1 MENSN
6 VAATAVLR
14 RLWIAEIRT
23 RCQALSQGHA
33 VQGLDGAAIGAFDE
47 TTLPQSAQCPMQ
59 WLRTRLGLTASEE
72 RVVWLLIAHAQ
83 DAEVRQL
90 LRSINTEKVTEPTM
104 ATMLAVGYG
113 SDEGALAQGWQELDD
128 DGRLMRFGLLERA
141 DGGDANVPDY
151 QRTYKASRRTI
162 GLAMGDAGVS
172 RAVGSPMRL
181 VAAIDANA
189 TLEIAPATRATVTT
203 WVAQNVRN
211 VATMHNLI
219 AERRRAG
226 EDAYDIQRAEV
237 ASPPSAAARPG
248 ATSQTCAASALSP
261 NQSVAVL
268 FINGK
273 IGTGKRSLALQALAQ
288 TQRAALLVDAASL
301 ATDDKTLRTQ
311 LREIV
316 RESLLQDAVIVV
328 RNVETMR
335 CSNGMALVETELLA
349 TLQAYAVA
357 PAIIVT
363 SCALTR
369 LPWPA
374 AVTSCE
380 MSELSSAA
388 LERVWQA
395 ALPGATAIDA
405 QFLVDNYPLA
415 PALIRQAGIV
425 MHRCAA
431 DAITLDNVRAAIRSV
446 VDDRLAGLAR
456 RIETTQ
462 TWDDCVLT
470 DEAYDAVV
478 GLLARVRERRQVYEQ
493 WGFARKVGRGLGIA
507 ALLSG
512 APGTGKTMVAG
523 LIARELGLDLYQVDA
538 SKISSKWI
546 GETEANL
553 AKLFDAAEAGHAI
566 LLFDEADTIFGKRTE
581 VKSSNDRHANSEVNY
596 LLQRLESFR
605 GMVLLTTNHENSMDA
620 AFARRLS
627 THIRFAL
634 PEVTERA
641 ALWQACLPADA
652 PCAQG
657 IDTAH
662 LAERFAMS
670 GGYIRNAVLRAAFL
684 AAHEKTEIA
693 MAHLVRGGLQEYASM
708 GKVVMG

>member
-1 MENSN
+1 MNAKVRKHWLTEIKMRAELVLLNESPYVVDGFA
-6 VAATAVLR
+6 VALN
-14 RLWIAEIRT
+14 E
-23 RCQALSQGHA
+23 G
-33 VQGLDGAAIGAFDE
+33 IG
-47 TTLPQSAQCPMQ
+47 SVAQCPMQ

-104 ATMLAVGYG
+104 ATILAVGYG

-128 DGRLMRFGLLERA
+128 DSRLMRFGLVERA
-141 DGGDANVPDY
+141 DGGDANVPEY
-151 QRTYKASRRTI
+151 QRTYKASRRAI
-162 GLAMGDAGVS
+162 GLAMGDAGLP
-172 RAVGSPMRL
+172 RAVVSPMRL
-181 VAAIDANA
+181 VHAIDANA
-189 TLEIAPATRATVTT
+189 TLGIADATRAMVTN
-203 WVAQNVRN
+203 WVAQNVRDRAAMHGQIVGEPTTPV
-211 VATMHNLI
+211 VADAVI
-219 AERRRAG
+219 RAVG
-226 EDAYDIQRAEV
+226 YDANGLSQA
-237 ASPPSAAARPG
+237 SAAAM
-248 ATSQTCAASALSP
+248 ALP
-261 NQSVAVL
+261 NESVAVL

-273 IGTGKRSLALQALAQ
+273 IGTGKRSLALHALAQ
-288 TQRAALLVDAASL
+288 TERAALLVDAASL
-301 ATDDKTLRTQ
+301 ATDEKNLRTQ

-328 RNVETMR
+328 RNVEAMR
-335 CSNGMALVETELLA
+335 CSNGMALVEAELLA
-349 TLQAYAVA
+349 TLQTYALA
-357 PAIIVT
+357 PAMIVT
-363 SCALTR
+363 SSALTR
-369 LPWPA
+369 LPWHGA
-374 AVTSCE
+374 ITACE
-380 MSELSSAA
+380 MGELSSAA
-388 LERVWQA
+388 LERVWQI
-395 ALPGATAIDA
+395 ALPGATFEDA
-405 QFLVDNYPLA
+405 RFLVDNYPLA
-415 PALIRQAGIV
+415 PALIRQAGAAI
-425 MHRCAA
+425 HRNAT
-431 DAITLDNVRAAIRSV
+431 DASITIDKVRAGIRSV

-462 TWDDCVLT
+462 TWEDCVLA

-512 APGTGKTMVAG
+512 PPGTGKTMVAG

-605 GMVLLTTNHENSMDA
+605 GVVLLTTNHENAMDA

-684 AAHEKTEIA
+684 AAHEKAPIA
-693 MAHLVRGGLQEYASM
+693 MAHLVRGGQQEYASM